1 MFSASPFFARAVG
14 LLRGRCRAAFC
25 TAVFFIFFI
34 VGFLR
39 RPAPMPSPSLLPPLP
54 SSPPCPLHHCC
65 CLPPCRC
72 LRSSAS
78 SIPPGPGSLH
88 NNIKSRVCHVH
99 IPTLHPWYLKTLVL
113 HADQMSAQP
122 SIPCDGLPVSDCRPC
137 PLALHVLLQLFSDFF
152 SLLWIGRC
160 CSRSNL
166 GFSHYS
172 LWRITGIV
180 TTWG

>member
-1 MFSASPFFARAVG
+1 MPSCF
-14 LLRGRCRAAFC
+14 LHCL
-25 TAVFFIFFI
+25 FFIFFI

-39 RPAPMPSPSLLPPLP
+39 RPAPMPPPSLLPPLP

-113 HADQMSAQP
+113 HADKMSAQP
-122 SIPCDGLPVSDCRPC
+122 GIPRDGLPVPDLRPS
-137 PLALHVLLQLFSDFF
+137 PLALYVFLQLFRFF
-152 SLLWIGRC
+152 SLFWTGRC
-160 CSRSNL
+160 CSGSNS
-166 GFSHYS
+166 GYS
-172 LWRITGIV
+172 QSPKFHSRTSPFHIPSSTGSSSIMPSC
-180 TTWG
+180 TAWL